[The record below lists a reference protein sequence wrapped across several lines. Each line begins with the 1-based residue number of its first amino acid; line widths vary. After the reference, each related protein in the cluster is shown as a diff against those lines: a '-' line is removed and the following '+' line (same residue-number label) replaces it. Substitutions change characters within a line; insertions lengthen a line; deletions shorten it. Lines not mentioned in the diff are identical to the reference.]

1 MLKINIDLNEKK
13 KYCMFLNIMYNVNW
27 VYFEIYLNFEGLSD
41 VKYMKVLLVFN
52 FLFVSRKK

>member
-1 MLKINIDLNEKK
+1 MKK